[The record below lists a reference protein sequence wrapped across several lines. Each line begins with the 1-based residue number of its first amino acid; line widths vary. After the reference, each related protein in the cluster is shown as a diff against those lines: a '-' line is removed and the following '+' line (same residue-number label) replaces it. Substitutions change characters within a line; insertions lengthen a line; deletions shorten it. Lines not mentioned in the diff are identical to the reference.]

1 MRQLGTIDL
10 EVLDL
15 AMKSG
20 GTFNEIHLENSEL
33 KRHGVGKILDTLG
46 TLKDKKFLILNSDG
60 SFSITEIAKNIL
72 WDRTIPLW
80 ARVMRLL
87 QIKSCSMDQIQ
98 SILNES
104 ESVIDI
110 EMEKLRQNQFVMMSP
125 QRIDEKV
132 VKIFEILPEGIQE
145 IDKTD
150 KDGFEKSIFGKP
162 KTEIEILSSLDE
174 IIKEIQDSQLES
186 NSKEKI
192 IQKINQLKDKLEI

>member
-10 EVLDL
+10 EVMDL

-20 GTFNEIHLENSEL
+20 GTFNENNLENSNL
-33 KRHGVGKILDTLG
+33 KRLGVGKILDTLG
-46 TLKDKKFLILNSDG
+46 NLKDKKFIILNSDG
-60 SFSITEIAKNIL
+60 SFSITEIGRNIL
-72 WDRTIPLW
+72 WNKSIPLW

-87 QIKSCSMDQIQ
+87 QIKSCSMEQIQ

-104 ESVIDI
+104 YLHIDTEI
-110 EMEKLRQNQFVMMSP
+110 EKLRQNQFVMMSP

-132 VKIFEILPEGIQE
+132 VKIFEILPEGISE

-150 KDGFEKSIFGKP
+150 KEGFEKSIFGKTKP
-162 KTEIEILSSLDE
+162 EIEILSSLDE
-174 IIKEIQDSQLES
+174 ILKEIQDSQIEP

-192 IQKINQLKDKLEI
+192 IQKIKKLKDRLEI